1 MFVLKLNRMKV
12 HLGGDMLVECVP
24 FRRIPLPDLF
34 VWKGYSFFVYSQDKK
49 FILSEEILV

>member
-34 VWKGYSFFVYSQDKK
+34 VWKGYSFFVYSQD
-49 FILSEEILV
+49 